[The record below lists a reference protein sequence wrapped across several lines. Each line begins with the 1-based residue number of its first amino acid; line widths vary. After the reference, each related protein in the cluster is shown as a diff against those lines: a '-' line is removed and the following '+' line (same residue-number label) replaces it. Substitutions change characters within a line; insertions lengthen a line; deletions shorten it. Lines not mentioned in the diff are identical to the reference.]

1 MSKVYQ
7 VKVAIKDIK
16 PEIWRR
22 IIVSSS
28 ITFYKFHKIIQAA
41 FGWQDYHL
49 FNFDFKDTIVEIP
62 DLEFSPGESYGEN
75 LKALNAKRIKIDELL
90 TERKNCT
97 YTYDFGDNWE
107 HEVILEKEF
116 EAEKG
121 VKYPL
126 CIQGAR
132 NRPPEDVGGT
142 GGYESFIRIIGDEN
156 NPEQEE
162 NLIWAEKDTNGRKFD
177 PEYFYLREV
186 NKALLKI
193 K

>member
-7 VKVAIKDIK
+7 IKISIKDIE

-22 IIVSSS
+22 IIIPSN
-28 ITFYKFHKIIQAA
+28 ITFYKFHKIIQTA

-49 FNFDFKDTIVEIP
+49 FKFDFKDTVADIP
-62 DLEFSPGESYGEN
+62 DPDYTPGELYGEN
-75 LKALNAKRIKIDELL
+75 IKVLNAKRVKIDDLL
-90 TERKNCT
+90 LERKNCA

-107 HEVILEKEF
+107 HEVVLENDF
-116 EAEKG
+116 EAEEG
-121 VKYPL
+121 IKYPL
-126 CIQGAR
+126 CIEGER
-132 NRPPEDVGGT
+132 HRPPEDVGGT
-142 GGYESFIRIIGDEN
+142 GGYESFIEIINDKN

-162 NLIWAEKDTNGRKFD
+162 YLIWAEKDTNGRKFD

-186 NKALLKI
+186 NRALAKI